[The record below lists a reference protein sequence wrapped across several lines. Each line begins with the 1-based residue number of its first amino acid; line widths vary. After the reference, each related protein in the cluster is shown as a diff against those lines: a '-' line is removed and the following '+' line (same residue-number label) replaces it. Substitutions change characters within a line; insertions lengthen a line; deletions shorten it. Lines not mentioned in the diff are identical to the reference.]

1 MKKFVSFSLVAGT
14 LGVMALHPA
23 SVQGSF
29 PLSEVRPAGG
39 VPGGRPEP
47 PRPFSRRLTS
57 IEPRWAPSA
66 TAISRARSSTAVG
79 KSTGTAADRPRRLLV
94 RAPFDAC
101 S

>member
-23 SVQGSF
+23 SVQGHFLPF
-29 PLSEVRPAGG
+29 PKFDPPAVYQAAGPTAASIQSTVDQYRAALG
-39 VPGGRPEP
+39 AVSNGNQPGPLVDGR
-47 PRPFSRRLTS
+47 R
-57 IEPRWAPSA
+57 
-66 TAISRARSSTAVG
+66 

-94 RAPFDAC
+94 RRRSTC